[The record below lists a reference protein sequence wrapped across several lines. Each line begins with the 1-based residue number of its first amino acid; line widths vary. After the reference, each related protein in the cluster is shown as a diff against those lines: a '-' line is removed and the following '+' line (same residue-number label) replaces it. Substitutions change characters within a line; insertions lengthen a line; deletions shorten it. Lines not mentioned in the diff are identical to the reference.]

1 LQDLVT
7 VRGEFETRVDL
18 RQVAPRSRIA
28 VATYTSHLLR
38 PGGAMEVVDDYDP
51 VDLFIEFQRQ
61 PEKFR
66 WEYLE
71 RGPKVWR
78 VRVTRMQPSAS
89 AVVAVAVAGG
99 PRDQREEASQSAG

>member
-1 LQDLVT
+1 MT
-7 VRGEFETRVDL
+7 VLAEFETRVDL

-28 VATYTSHLLR
+28 VATYTSYLLR

-78 VRVTRMQPSAS
+78 VGVTRTRPPSS
-89 AVVAVAVAGG
+89 AVAAVAVAGG
-99 PRDQREEASQSAG
+99 PREEASQFAG